1 MDTNKLLKNL
11 TDHGYSAKYFDT
23 AAEAAAYLAASVKG
37 EKVAF
42 GGSMTA
48 QDMGLY
54 DLLGK
59 ENEVFWHWKNPAD
72 KDRFNEFTTYITSAN
87 AIAETGEMVNIDGAG
102 NRVASTLYGPK
113 KVYFICGTNKITP
126 DLTSAIERA
135 RTIAAPLN
143 AKRLNRKTPC
153 AVTGKCADCNCPDRI
168 CSAMVIYMRPMMA
181 ASLTE
186 VIIVGEDMGM

>member
-59 ENEVFWHWKNPAD
+59 ENEVFWHWKIMILQ
-72 KDRFNEFTTYITSAN
+72 K
-87 AIAETGEMVNIDGAG
+87 
-102 NRVASTLYGPK
+102 
-113 KVYFICGTNKITP
+113 
-126 DLTSAIERA
+126 
-135 RTIAAPLN
+135 AA
-143 AKRLNRKTPC
+143 ACT
-153 AVTGKCADCNCPDRI
+153 APDRHRVNESTI
-168 CSAMVIYMRPMMA
+168 QVKNN
-181 ASLTE
+181 
-186 VIIVGEDMGM
+186 VFHK